1 MPHFV
6 ARRMSLAM
14 LTIPLAVSVAR
25 GQTRYTI
32 AVDPA
37 DTMTIRVEMAVANVH
52 DSVRVAMATHDEYD
66 DKYWRYVRDIVA
78 ENAGAA
84 KSVSRVD
91 SQTWCVRG
99 VNGEVVIRY
108 HIALPPL
115 ETGRTRQVWKPFV
128 SANGA
133 LLGGIDNLMYVDGR
147 ANESSTLTVRVPKG
161 WRLATGLEATD
172 DPHAFRARDAA
183 TLLDSP
189 VLAGPIREWKAGAT
203 RIAFLPSPR
212 TVPFDT
218 AAVADVVTRITG
230 QAIAIFGAPPFKD
243 YVFLLVDGAGL
254 TLEHWNSLV
263 LGVNSA
269 ELAKD
274 PAYYATELAHEFF
287 HTWNLIRL
295 HPRGLRQFRAA
306 PTPQVS
312 ELWWSEGM
320 TIYFADEILLRAG
333 LYPAGQTRAT
343 RFATRIGRYLT
354 NPGYSHISPQRA
366 SMTVNSPPGVNG
378 DYSGDYYL
386 TGQLVGDLLELTIR
400 DSTKGARGMDQVIA
414 ALYHARAGEAGYTL
428 DDIQR
433 AADSVCA
440 CKLDTFFADHVRD
453 SKPVDFAPAL
463 ATIGYRMDVAFEM
476 AKDPNGNPIADTR
489 VYVARANEAD
499 STSPLLIGITRPAGA
514 WAAAGLHSGDQLLTI
529 DGRRIAS
536 WDEFRAVLRTAK
548 VGQTLTVAYSRDG
561 VRHEAKVLIDVYVI
575 PHVTISD
582 LPNATP
588 AQLAR
593 RAKWLAAQ

>member
-1 MPHFV
+1 MMRPVLLV
-6 ARRMSLAM
+6 ALLARA
-14 LTIPLAVSVAR
+14 LAA
-25 GQTRYTI
+25 QQPIRYTI

-37 DTMTIRVEMAVANVH
+37 DTMTIRIEMSVPSVR

-66 DKYWRYVRDIVA
+66 DKFWRYVRDIAA
-78 ENAGAA
+78 ENGGAA

-108 HIALPPL
+108 RIALPPL
-115 ETGRTRQVWKPFV
+115 AAGHTRDAWKPFV

-133 LLGGIDNLMYVDGR
+133 LLGGIDNLMYVEGR
-147 ANESSTLTVRVPKG
+147 ANESSTLSIDVPKD
-161 WRLATGLEATD
+161 WRLATGLEPTNEANT
-172 DPHAFRARDAA
+172 FRATNAA
-183 TLLDSP
+183 ILLDSP
-189 VLAGPIREWKAGAT
+189 ILAGPIREWRAGAT

-218 AAVADVVTRITG
+218 AALAEVVKRITD
-230 QAIAIFGAPPFKD
+230 QAIGIFGGPPFTD
-243 YVFLLVDGAGL
+243 YVFLLMDGTGL

-263 LGVNSA
+263 LGVNS
-269 ELAKD
+269 EQLAKD
-274 PAYYATELAHEFF
+274 PAYYSTEFAHEFF

-295 HPRGLRQFRAA
+295 HPRGLRQFRAE
-306 PTPQVS
+306 PTPHVA

-320 TIYFADEILLRAG
+320 TIYFADEILLRAA

-343 RFATRIGRYLT
+343 RLATRIGRYLT
-354 NPGYSHISPQRA
+354 NPGYTHISPQRA

-386 TGQLVGDLLELTIR
+386 TGQLIGDLLELTIR
-400 DSTKGARGMDQVIA
+400 DSTKGARGMDQVMTK
-414 ALYHARAGEAGYTL
+414 LFFTHTSRPGYEP
-428 DDIQR
+428 DDIQH
-433 AADSVCA
+433 AADSACG
-440 CKLDTFFADHVRD
+440 CKLDKVFADHVRD
-453 SKPVDFAPAL
+453 AKPIDFAPAL
-463 ATIGYRMDVAFEM
+463 ATIGYQMNVAFEM
-476 AKDPNGNPIADTR
+476 AKDPTGNPIADTR

-536 WDEFRAVLRTAK
+536 WDEFRAVLRGAK
-548 VGQTLTVAYSRDG
+548 VGQTLAVAYSRDG
-561 VRHEAKVLIDVYVI
+561 VRREAKVLMDVYVV
-575 PHVTISD
+575 PHVTLTD